1 MGGRGSSSGISVKG
15 VPYGSDYHTVLKS
28 GNIKFVKQN
37 DTTASV
43 KTPMETMTSNRVYVT
58 VNNNDEI
65 KAITYYDKDN
75 KRKKQID
82 IQGMEHK
89 IKGVP
94 TIPHT
99 HEGYV
104 HDENGTRNLTSKERK
119 MVDRI
124 INMWDNKSSK

>member
-1 MGGRGSSSGISVKG
+1 
-15 VPYGSDYHTVLKS
+15 
-28 GNIKFVKQN
+28 
-37 DTTASV
+37 
-43 KTPMETMTSNRVYVT
+43 MTKNRVYVT
-58 VNNNDEI
+58 VNHNDEI

-82 IQGMEHK
+82 IQGMAHK
-89 IKGVP
+89 LKGVP

-104 HDENGTRNLTSKERK
+104 HDEKGTRNLTAKEKK

-124 INMWDNKSSK
+124 KNMWDNRASK